1 MTSNNEPSLEE
12 TPNYPTVAPCC
23 CCPMTYRE
31 FYSFINISDII
42 GCIIGLIITFILMI
56 LNISVSLLAIFLTVV
71 WLIVAIVAFCIFKSQ
86 KKFRLGIH
94 KFYSVLRG
102 VICIIDILFMCVLLG
117 YVCFGDIHDV
127 LRPFRILLIILVL
140 LLLVM
145 CIFNIYWSALF
156 FEITFSDSKYSPN
169 TSQLTSDQE
178 HELEADSDQDQ
189 SLSENPN
196 TTPQIVN

>member
-1 MTSNNEPSLEE
+1 MTSSHSASLKEDQ
-12 TPNYPTVAPCC
+12 NYPTVAPCC

-42 GCIIGLIITFILMI
+42 GCIIGLIITLIFII
-56 LNISVSLLAIFLTVV
+56 LEISVSLLAIFLTIV
-71 WLIVAIVAFCIFKSQ
+71 WLIVAILALCVYKSS
-86 KKFRLGIH
+86 KNFRSGIH

-127 LRPFRILLIILVL
+127 LRPFRLLLIILVL

-145 CIFNIYWSALF
+145 CIFNMYWSALF

-169 TSQLTSDQE
+169 TSQLTTDQE
-178 HELEADSDQDQ
+178 HELEPQSEQDRPI
-189 SLSENPN
+189 SENPN
-196 TTPQIVN
+196 ASPQIVN